1 MTTHN
6 SHQVD
11 LTSSIPHRA
20 ATADRRASVPPS
32 KPAAAYFGG
41 KIRLAKVVI
50 KRINEVPHDAY
61 AEPFVGMGG
70 IFLRR
75 PHAPRAEFIND
86 LSGDVANFFRI
97 LQRHYA
103 PFTEMIRYQLTGRRE
118 FERLAATDP
127 KTLTDLERAARFL
140 YLQKVAFGG
149 MIVSRSFAVRPE
161 RSAGFD
167 TAKLVPLLAD
177 IHERLSGVVIEC
189 LPYQEFIQRYDTE
202 ETLFYLDPP
211 YWGNEK
217 QYERGLFRR
226 SDFARLAELLA
237 DLKGRFILSIND
249 TPAIRRLFESF
260 HIAEVS
266 TVYSATNKAERRTH
280 ELIISNAS

>member
-1 MTTHN
+1 MRHSCDSWALHNAEDATMTTHN

-149 MIVSRSFAVRPE
+149 MIVSRSFAVPVQVRVEAATLEASGTFELRQSDFGIEPFSVLGGALRVEDRLDVSFELRAE
-161 RSAGFD
+161 RV
-167 TAKLVPLLAD
+167 T
-177 IHERLSGVVIEC
+177 
-189 LPYQEFIQRYDTE
+189 DTE
-202 ETLFYLDPP
+202 LE
-211 YWGNEK
+211 
-217 QYERGLFRR
+217 
-226 SDFARLAELLA
+226 A
-237 DLKGRFILSIND
+237 LS
-249 TPAIRRLFESF
+249 R
-260 HIAEVS
+260 
-266 TVYSATNKAERRTH
+266 
-280 ELIISNAS
+280 